1 MLETGPAKKV
11 TVYLSETQQYHGAP
25 VYSALL
31 EFLFYHS
38 VSGATVTK
46 GIAGFGAD
54 HHLHTTRLVE
64 LAAELPLKV
73 EFIETEDKVAELL
86 PKIRD
91 IVGGALIEVHDTT
104 IYSGT
109 PKPAQ
114 KPSHR
119 KLEGQAKLMRIY
131 IGENDRW
138 EGKPLHEAILEAL
151 RAHQVAGA
159 TIYRGILGYGANR
172 RVRREATLNLSHDR
186 PVLLSIVDTEE
197 KLRSFTPTLE
207 KMIQQGIVVMSDVEV
222 VKYTHDYKMTERR
235 TKERE

>member
-11 TVYLSETQQYHGAP
+11 AVYVNETQQYHGAP

-64 LAAELPLKV
+64 LAAELPIKI
-73 EFIETEDKVAELL
+73 EFIESEARVGELL

-104 IYSGT
+104 VYTGKAQ
-109 PKPAQ
+109 PAEKPG
-114 KPSHR
+114 HR

-131 IGENDRW
+131 FGENDRW
-138 EGKPLHEAILEAL
+138 EGKPLHEAILQAL

-159 TIYRGILGYGANR
+159 TIYRGILGYGPNGR
-172 RVRREATLNLSHDR
+172 MRREATFSHDR
-186 PVLLSIVDTEE
+186 PMLLSIVDTEE
-197 KLRSFTPTLE
+197 KLRAFTPTLE
-207 KMIQQGIVVMSDVEV
+207 EMIQQGIVVLSDVEI
-222 VKYTHDYKMTERR
+222 VKYTHDYQATERR
-235 TKERE
+235 SKERE

>member
-11 TVYLSETQQYHGAP
+11 AIYVSETQQYHGAP

-54 HHLHTTRLVE
+54 HQLHTTRLVE
-64 LAAELPLKV
+64 LAAELPVKV
-73 EFIETEDKVAELL
+73 EFIETEAKVQELL

-91 IVGGALIEVHDTT
+91 IVGGALIEIHDTM
-104 IYSGT
+104 IYSD
-109 PKPAQ
+109 KPLPPE
-114 KPSHR
+114 KMPHR
-119 KLEGQAKLMRIY
+119 KLQGQAKLMRIY

-138 EGKPLHEAILEAL
+138 DGMPLHEAILQAL
-151 RAHQVAGA
+151 RAHQIAGA
-159 TIYRGILGYGANR
+159 TVYRGILGYGANR
-172 RVRREATLNLSHDR
+172 RIHRDSTLSLSHDR
-186 PVLLSIVDTEE
+186 PILLSIVDTEE

-207 KMIQQGIVVMSDVEV
+207 KMIQQGLVVMSDVEI
-222 VKYTHDYKMTERR
+222 VKYTHDYLAFERR
-235 TKERE
+235 SKARE

>member
-11 TVYLSETQQYHGAP
+11 AVYVNETQQYHGAP

-64 LAAELPLKV
+64 LAAELPIKI
-73 EFIETEDKVAELL
+73 EFIESEQRVGELL

-104 IYSGT
+104 VYTGKT
-109 PKPAQ
+109 QPAEKPG
-114 KPSHR
+114 HR

-131 IGENDRW
+131 FGENDRW
-138 EGKPLHEAILEAL
+138 EGKPLHEAILQAL

-159 TIYRGILGYGANR
+159 TIYRGILGYGANG
-172 RVRREATLNLSHDR
+172 RVRREATLSHDR
-186 PVLLSIVDTEE
+186 PMLLSIVDTEE
-197 KLRSFTPTLE
+197 KLRAFTPTLE
-207 KMIQQGIVVMSDVEV
+207 RMMQQGIVVLSDVEI
-222 VKYTHDYKMTERR
+222 VKYTHDYQATERR
-235 TKERE
+235 SKERE